1 MYTKNSRTD
10 EIAEMSFL
18 ADEEGRV
25 GSLGFFGNNLSRI
38 SVLYDFVGDNDG
50 EGLELG
56 DLEGRGLRD
65 NVTLVVGFIVGF
77 PVGTPGGLTVNCSV
91 GVDVG
96 GICGWGVG

>member
-1 MYTKNSRTD
+1 MD
-10 EIAEMSFL
+10 MSFL

-25 GSLGFFGNNLSRI
+25 GSLGFFGKNLSRI
-38 SVLYDFVGDNDG
+38 SVVYDFVGNSDG

-65 NVTLVVGFIVGF
+65 NVTLGVRFTDGF
-77 PVGTPGGLTVNCSV
+77 PVGTLVGLTVNCSV
-91 GVDVG
+91 GVGVG